1 MPLHRA
7 RIFVVRDYH
16 QPRKGTPSSAA
27 ARSIRESTD
36 NTARAEL
43 AERQAQE
50 LRRELEQQRKRA
62 DKADEL
68 AQVYRQGRDAALDEL
83 RELRPQRGHGL
94 ER

>member
-27 ARSIRESTD
+27 ARSIRESAD

-43 AERQAQE
+43 AD
-50 LRRELEQQRKRA
+50 LYRK
-62 DKADEL
+62 
-68 AQVYRQGRDAALDEL
+68 GRDQAIDEL
-83 RELRPQRGHGL
+83 RVLQPQRGHEP

>member
-43 AERQAQE
+43 AD
-50 LRRELEQQRKRA
+50 LYRK
-62 DKADEL
+62 
-68 AQVYRQGRDAALDEL
+68 GRDQAIDEL
-83 RELRPQRGHGL
+83 RVLQPQRGHEP

>member
-50 LRRELEQQRKRA
+50 LRRELEAERRKA
-62 DKADEL
+62 AKAYEL
-68 AQVYRQGRDAALDEL
+68 AERYQSGRDAALDEL
-83 RELRPQRGHGL
+83 AELRNRGPSLGHH
-94 ER
+94 

>member
-43 AERQAQE
+43 AE
-50 LRRELEQQRKRA
+50 L
-62 DKADEL
+62 
-68 AQVYRQGRDAALDEL
+68 YRSGRDQAIDQLQAV
-83 RELRPQRGHGL
+83 RPQRGQDL